1 MKKALEASQII
12 LDRTNF
18 DGNTAVVLG
27 SGLGGF
33 TDALIDSELIQYS
46 DIPHYP
52 RSTVE
57 GHSGE
62 MVIGRLMNKEIIIA
76 KGRMHLYEG
85 YSKETV
91 VFPIHVLKECGIE
104 NLIITNS
111 AGSLDKIN
119 LPGTIMAIVG
129 HLDCTFQNSP
139 KDPELISD
147 GKFHSPHLISIFK
160 SVAHSND
167 IPFVTGN
174 YCWTLGP
181 MYETPAE
188 IKYLRSLNGS
198 AVGMSTLPEI
208 EEAGSLGLNVLTISV
223 LTNFAA
229 GISDQSLT
237 HDEVLINAE
246 RSKDKMIKILS
257 GIIQRI

>member
-1 MKKALEASQII
+1 MA
-12 LDRTNF
+12 
-18 DGNTAVVLG
+18 NT
-27 SGLGGF
+27 
-33 TDALIDSELIQYS
+33 
-46 DIPHYP
+46 
-52 RSTVE
+52 
-57 GHSGE
+57 
-62 MVIGRLMNKEIIIA
+62 
-76 KGRMHLYEG
+76 
-85 YSKETV
+85 
-91 VFPIHVLKECGIE
+91 
-104 NLIITNS
+104 
-111 AGSLDKIN
+111 
-119 LPGTIMAIVG
+119 
-129 HLDCTFQNSP
+129 
-139 KDPELISD
+139 
-147 GKFHSPHLISIFK
+147 
-160 SVAHSND
+160 ND

>member
-33 TDALIDSELIQYS
+33 TDALTDSELIQYS

-147 GKFHSPHLISIFK
+147 AKFHSPHLISIFK
-160 SVAHSND
+160 SVANTND

-246 RSKDKMIKILS
+246 RSKNKMIKILS

>member
-18 DGNTAVVLG
+18 DGDTAVVLG

-33 TDALIDSELIQYS
+33 TDALTDSELIQYS

-119 LPGTIMAIVG
+119 LPAVLLCLSKILFPLSSTVSYLQIISECKLMS
-129 HLDCTFQNSP
+129 LDSKACS
-139 KDPELISD
+139 
-147 GKFHSPHLISIFK
+147 
-160 SVAHSND
+160 
-167 IPFVTGN
+167 
-174 YCWTLGP
+174 
-181 MYETPAE
+181 
-188 IKYLRSLNGS
+188 
-198 AVGMSTLPEI
+198 
-208 EEAGSLGLNVLTISV
+208 ISV
-223 LTNFAA
+223 TF
-229 GISDQSLT
+229 
-237 HDEVLINAE
+237 V
-246 RSKDKMIKILS
+246 K
-257 GIIQRI
+257 

>member
-1 MKKALEASQII
+1 MRKALEASQVI
-12 LDRTNF
+12 LDQTSFNG
-18 DGNTAVVLG
+18 DTALILG

-33 TDALIDSELIQYS
+33 TDVLNDHQTIEYTN
-46 DIPHYP
+46 IPHYP
-52 RSTVE
+52 KSTVE

-62 MVIGRLMNKEIIIA
+62 MIIGRIEDKEIIIA
-76 KGRMHLYEG
+76 KGRMHCYEG

-91 VFPIHVLKECGIE
+91 VFPIHVLKKCGIK

-111 AGSLDKIN
+111 AGSLHKIN
-119 LPGTIMAIVG
+119 LPGAIMAIVG

-139 KDPELISD
+139 KDPELITN
-147 GKFHSPHLISIFK
+147 GKFYSPRLISILK
-160 SVAHSND
+160 SVANTD
-167 IPFVTGN
+167 NIPYVTGN

-208 EEAGSLGLNVLTISV
+208 EEAGSLGLNVLTLSV

-229 GISDQSLT
+229 GISDRSLT
-237 HDEVLINAE
+237 HNEVLNNAE
-246 RSKDKMIKILS
+246 RSKDKMIKILC
-257 GIIQRI
+257 GIVERI

>member
-1 MKKALEASQII
+1 MKKALEASEII
-12 LDRTNF
+12 LGRTNF

-33 TDALIDSELIQYS
+33 TDALTDSELIQYS

-147 GKFHSPHLISIFK
+147 AKFHSPHLISIFK
-160 SVAHSND
+160 SVANTND